1 MSGLDDRSI
10 PRLARGVR
18 LRWDEVRQKHLL
30 LYPEGALVLNPTAAS
45 VLELCDGNRS
55 VGDVV
60 ALLRERY
67 PGADVG
73 ADVLDLL
80 TRVRE
85 RGLVVNSDG

>member
-1 MSGLDDRSI
+1 MSGLDDRAV

-30 LYPEGALVLNPTAAS
+30 LYPEGALVLNPTAAV
-45 VLELCDGNRS
+45 VLELCDGTRS
-55 VGDVV
+55 VGDVL
-60 ALLRERY
+60 ALLHERY

-85 RGLVVNSDG
+85 RGLVVNADG